1 MKQDRFNLIV
11 GMMSNSDAIRIVF
24 ASNQRKEIVA
34 GMAGGGFGAGTIFG
48 RQCSNIDGAQ
58 RDFQP
63 PRQRRIRH
71 ETGIIGSGS
80 AAQTV
85 IEGGDMD
92 RKIEALA
99 QRRKQMHEG
108 ERVRATG
115 NADDE
120 PRASR

>member
-11 GMMSNSDAIRIVF
+11 GVMSNGDAICIVF
-24 ASNQRKEIVA
+24 AGNQRKEIVA
-34 GMAGGGFGAGTIFG
+34 GMAGGGFGTGAIFG
-48 RQCSNIDGAQ
+48 RQRRNIDGAQ

-71 ETGIIGSGS
+71 ETGIVGSGS

-85 IEGGDMD
+85 IEGGDVN
-92 RKIEALA
+92 RKIEPLA
-99 QRRKQMHEG
+99 QRRKQMHQC
-108 ERVRATG
+108 ERVRAAG

-120 PRASR
+120 PRASG